1 MEFEVG
7 SIVSGKVTKITAFG
21 AFVAL
26 DGGKSG
32 MVHIS
37 EVSAGFVRD
46 IHDHLSEGQQVR
58 AKIIKIDENGRI
70 SLSLKQV
77 PFEKGHEAPPME
89 FRKVEQSS
97 DFEDMMNRFKAASDD
112 KLCDQKRRAK
122 RREG

>member
-1 MEFEVG
+1 MDFEVG
-7 SIVSGKVTKITAFG
+7 SIVSGKITKIMDFG
-21 AFVAL
+21 AFATL

-32 MVHIS
+32 LIHIS
-37 EVSAGFVRD
+37 EVSSTFVRN
-46 IHDHLSEGQQVR
+46 IRDHLSEGQPIR

-77 PFEKGHEAPPME
+77 PVEKGHEAPPVE
-89 FRKVEQSS
+89 FRKAEQSG